1 MFPCRCAAPLVI
13 KGSTITLTGIV
24 LLIAIV
30 NEHSELPGEKSTF
43 LFLFLPLPPYQ
54 RSTHDDMAKEL
65 KTAFMAPNN
74 EIRIDTVDAL
84 RENRNSVSGEEKP
97 AMIKLWI
104 RYASTRQ

>member
-1 MFPCRCAAPLVI
+1 
-13 KGSTITLTGIV
+13 
-24 LLIAIV
+24 
-30 NEHSELPGEKSTF
+30 
-43 LFLFLPLPPYQ
+43 
-54 RSTHDDMAKEL
+54 MAKEL
-65 KTAFMAPNN
+65 KTAYMARNN